1 MNRQTPHESERRFK
15 LLGLIRD
22 EDFALHFPLRYEDW
36 TRITPLKEAKDG
48 QSVQCDLQILSV
60 QAPQPG
66 RQTCR
71 LTAADAQGT
80 PLQLSFFKVFPS
92 QLAQWQPGRHIR
104 VQGEIKLGILGLEM
118 AHPSLRLIRRF
129 GEALEKQL
137 TAVYPTT
144 AGLTQWVLRRAVQQA
159 LERLQWPEPASA
171 ARLQHVLGSKQALV
185 GMMQALIFIHQPPA
199 SAALALIEERSD
211 PHCLRVICDELLAQ
225 QLGLQRAR
233 RRRATRAAPTMLAM
247 TERLDEALSHL
258 PFALTEA
265 QSRVL
270 REINADL
277 QRPIPMHRLL
287 QGDVGS
293 GKTVIA
299 LLAALQAIACGY
311 QVALLAPTE
320 ILAEQHA
327 AKCLPLLQ
335 KLGLR
340 SARLSGGLKASAK
353 RQLREAIAAQ
363 ELDLVIGTHA
373 LLEASI
379 HFANLG
385 LAIVDEQH
393 RFGVNQRL
401 SLRHKRED
409 GLEPHLLMMSATPI
423 PRTLAMSYL
432 ADLDVS
438 VIDELPPGRSPIR
451 TRLLKASKR
460 MELMQMIRQE
470 VEALHQVYWVCPL
483 IEESEVL
490 DLRHAEESFEQLTQ
504 ALVGIKVGLVHGR
517 LTADEKQSVMQA
529 FQSGEVK
536 VLVATTVIEVGVDV
550 PQASLMVIEHAE
562 RFGLAQLHQPVS
574 YT

>member
-1 MNRQTPHESERRFK
+1 
-15 LLGLIRD
+15 
-22 EDFALHFPLRYEDW
+22 
-36 TRITPLKEAKDG
+36 
-48 QSVQCDLQILSV
+48 
-60 QAPQPG
+60 
-66 RQTCR
+66 
-71 LTAADAQGT
+71 
-80 PLQLSFFKVFPS
+80 
-92 QLAQWQPGRHIR
+92 
-104 VQGEIKLGILGLEM
+104 
-118 AHPSLRLIRRF
+118 
-129 GEALEKQL
+129 
-137 TAVYPTT
+137 
-144 AGLTQWVLRRAVQQA
+144 
-159 LERLQWPEPASA
+159 
-171 ARLQHVLGSKQALV
+171 
-185 GMMQALIFIHQPPA
+185 
-199 SAALALIEERSD
+199 
-211 PHCLRVICDELLAQ
+211 ELLAQ

-550 PQASLMVIEHAE
+550 PQPVLKQLVLQHFGVGEIAVVGQHDAVGRVDVEGLGFGGRAFAGGGVAHVPHAHQAFQLQHVAGVEDVAHEAFRFTQVEPSVLAGHDAGRVLPAVLEH
-562 RFGLAQLHQPVS
+562 RQRVVNCLIDR
-574 YT
+574 